1 MPCALAGH
9 GFRAAPYSCRGAIDV
24 KLIINLSPALEGLC
38 DWQSF
43 AEACRVEAGEQQ
55 NQQNHGDCQ
64 GAAAVPDGIWSK
76 NQHLVRLS
84 LPPRLSGHMER
95 LYEGPCPSACIIKGQ
110 VWS

>member
-1 MPCALAGH
+1 MLRTLAGH
-9 GFRAAPYSCRGAIDV
+9 GFRAAPYSCRGAVDV

-76 NQHLVRLS
+76 NQDLVRLS
-84 LPPRLSGHMER
+84 LPPACLVIWSGFTRSCAQAH
-95 LYEGPCPSACIIKGQ
+95 
-110 VWS
+110 V